1 MDYTDIEGIKSLF
14 EKFEEYIANVNFR
27 NWKEQ
32 NEKKS
37 LEILEKKMYFNCGI
51 QSKEVDKLKI
61 LIENASTCCFVCLV
75 TDCEKIFERSQ
86 YFIIKMSF
94 IYDNIKT
101 IITELVL
108 NFERLKKGKA
118 KLYCDAS
125 KFSPKCFT
133 SFHMI
138 ITMIL
143 TSKIAEND
151 VKKLVIFFFQLIE
164 NYRSLYAGASLL
176 ALEQVSEEEIDE
188 IVEELSLEEIVP
200 NSNLFEKLAINN
212 WHIFE
217 HYVGRINEKF
227 DDQHG
232 VISRS
237 LNKCK
242 SSKVQ
247 NEISTCFSMGD
258 LFPERCETYDQ
269 IYQEIF
275 GYSVIDMHPFRR
287 YFDLKS
293 SLIGQVVLN
302 VYFGQKKIVLKTN
315 GYFASL
321 IILIQKYGSKLSI
334 EEISAKFGSD
344 IDQYL
349 SKLVDIGII
358 KLDEESHAFFHSK
371 FFDELEE
378 NHFELYDGK
387 ME

>member
-164 NYRSLYAGASLL
+164 KEIIEDESIKRKLMICLESKKLHNSIKLTPSGQVFSKIYKDYRSLYAGASLL

-302 VYFGQKKIVLKTN
+302 V
-315 GYFASL
+315 
-321 IILIQKYGSKLSI
+321 ILILSIVKISKLNFQQILGIFRSKENRFENQWLFCI
-334 EEISAKFGSD
+334 LDNPDPEIW
-344 IDQYL
+344 L
-349 SKLVDIGII
+349 
-358 KLDEESHAFFHSK
+358 
-371 FFDELEE
+371 
-378 NHFELYDGK
+378 
-387 ME
+387 